1 LAATAVAGSW
11 ATSWASVGRTIAPA
25 PGKVVFT
32 ASSTVSFPVVSDAGS
47 KPRTLC
53 AVVVKLATVEM
64 GLAVANFRHV
74 HPSGFVSVFIIFSAF
89 DALWVLTNHK
99 AIGVKVTAVV
109 GLAEHIPQLHFDFVS
124 ALVVRKLVREDD
136 LVQFFFVLS
145 FEEDVATPY
154 GFACT
159 VAQLFIRST
168 FKPKGFQTP
177 VDLFASELTV

>member
-1 LAATAVAGSW
+1 MTNQYVLIFHVY
-11 ATSWASVGRTIAPA
+11 VGCY
-25 PGKVVFT
+25 KVLNGT
-32 ASSTVSFPVVSDAGS
+32 
-47 KPRTLC
+47 
-53 AVVVKLATVEM
+53 
-64 GLAVANFRHV
+64 
-74 HPSGFVSVFIIFSAF
+74 
-89 DALWVLTNHK
+89 
-99 AIGVKVTAVV
+99 
-109 GLAEHIPQLHFDFVS
+109 FVS

-177 VDLFASELTV
+177 VDLFASKLTI